1 MNELRIY
8 VHKSMT
14 VHPKN
19 FSAAVLAGDQF
30 PDLNVRVI
38 KNNIFVCPKRIEAPE
53 QPTADFLLIYKK
65 KER

>member
-53 QPTADFLLIYKK
+53 
-65 KER
+65 